1 MSETVYNHYTNK
13 YVHYTDKYAQYKDKY
28 IHYKD
33 KYVHCEFNENLIKK
47 SYVFVLYGWPFT
59 NLNISSILRKVANI
73 F

>member
-33 KYVHCEFNENLIKK
+33 KYVHCEFNENLIKRAMFLC
-47 SYVFVLYGWPFT
+47 YTVDHLPT
-59 NLNISSILRKVANI
+59 
-73 F
+73 